1 MSRSE
6 RLFDL
11 LHALRGHRRPV
22 SGKVLADMI
31 GVSIRTLYRDIASLQ
46 ALGAAIEGEPGVGY
60 VLKPGFLL
68 PPLMF
73 TPEEI
78 EALVL
83 GSRWV
88 ADRADDRLRD
98 AARSALTRIAAV
110 LPADLRDELDAS
122 ALLIGPGAAIP
133 ADGVDPALLR
143 KAIRTERKLAL
154 RYRDGAGA
162 ASERIVWPFA
172 LAFFDPVRVLLGWCE
187 LRQGFR
193 HFRTDR
199 IVSATPIDARYP
211 KRRQALLKAWR
222 EVEGIASKASKPDRH
237 ATLLP
242 ETDSRPG

>member
-11 LHALRGHRRPV
+11 LHALRGYRRPV
-22 SGKVLADMI
+22 SGKVLADEI

-46 ALGAAIEGEPGVGY
+46 VLGAAIEGEPGIGY
-60 VLKPGFLL
+60 VLRPGFLL

-73 TPEEI
+73 TSEEI

-98 AARSALTRIAAV
+98 AARSALSRIAAV
-110 LPADLRDELDAS
+110 LPADLRDDLDAS
-122 ALLIGPGAAIP
+122 ALLIGPGATIP
-133 ADGVDPALLR
+133 TDSVDLALLR
-143 KAIRTERKLAL
+143 KAVRTERKVALA
-154 RYRDGAGA
+154 YRDGTGV

-172 LAFFDPVRVLLGWCE
+172 LAFFDSVRVLLGWCE

-199 IVSATPIDARYP
+199 IVSATPSEARYP
-211 KRRQALLKAWR
+211 RRRQALLKEWR
-222 EVEGIASKASKPDRH
+222 EAEGITRRFD
-237 ATLLP
+237 
-242 ETDSRPG
+242 

>member
-11 LHALRGHRRPV
+11 LHVMRRHRRPV
-22 SGKVLADMI
+22 SGKMLAEEV

-46 ALGAAIEGEPGVGY
+46 SMGAAIEGEAGVGY

-73 TPEEI
+73 TPDEI

-88 ADRADDRLRD
+88 ANRADDRLSD

-110 LPADLRDELDAS
+110 LPADLRDELDS
-122 ALLIGPGAAIP
+122 STLLIGPGAMVP
-133 ADGVDPALLR
+133 VDTVDPALLR
-143 KAIRTERKLAL
+143 KAIRSERKLIL
-154 RYRDGAGA
+154 HYRDGAGSV
-162 ASERIVWPFA
+162 SERIVWPFA
-172 LAFFDPVRVLLGWCE
+172 LAFFDAVRVLLGWCE

-199 IVSATPIDARYP
+199 IASATLIDTRYP
-211 KRRQALLKAWR
+211 RRRQILLKEWR
-222 EVEGIASKASKPDRH
+222 EAEGITKRLD
-237 ATLLP
+237 
-242 ETDSRPG
+242 

>member
-11 LHALRGHRRPV
+11 LHALRSHRRPI
-22 SGKVLADMI
+22 SGKVLADEI

-46 ALGAAIEGEPGVGY
+46 ALGAAIEGEAGVGY

-88 ADRADDRLRD
+88 AGRADDPLRA
-98 AARSALTRIAAV
+98 AARSALARIAAV
-110 LPADLRDELDAS
+110 LPTDLRDELDAS

-133 ADGVDPALLR
+133 ADGVDPVLLR

-154 RYRDGAGA
+154 VYRDGIGA

-172 LAFFDPVRVLLGWCE
+172 LAFFDNVRVLVGWCE

-193 HFRTDR
+193 HFRSDR
-199 IVSATPIDARYP
+199 IVSATPIETRYP
-211 KRRQALLKAWR
+211 KRRQALLKEWR
-222 EVEGIASKASKPDRH
+222 EAEGIIGKSKP
-237 ATLLP
+237 AA
-242 ETDSRPG
+242 GN

>member
-11 LHALRGHRRPV
+11 LHALRKYRRPV

-73 TPEEI
+73 TLEEI

-88 ADRADDRLRD
+88 AGRADDPLCE
-98 AARSALTRIAAV
+98 AARSALSRIAAV
-110 LPADLRDELDAS
+110 LPTDLRDELEAS

-133 ADGVDPALLR
+133 VDGVDPALLR

-162 ASERIVWPFA
+162 GSERIVWPFA
-172 LAFFDPVRVLLGWCE
+172 LAFFDSVRVLLGWCE

-199 IVSATPIDARYP
+199 IVSATPTGTRYP
-211 KRRQALLKAWR
+211 KRRQALLKEWR
-222 EVEGIASKASKPDRH
+222 EAEGITDKPDHPR
-237 ATLLP
+237 TLLP
-242 ETDSRPG
+242 ETGSRAG